1 MTTPHHTLVVLRHAK
16 SDWSTGR
23 GDRDRPLSGR
33 GRRQAPEAGRWLAEH
48 GPVPDQVVV
57 SPAVRARR
65 TWDLVA
71 AELPGPLP
79 TRVDERVYDA
89 SPDELLAVLA
99 DLPRSARTAL
109 LVGHNPG
116 LEELVE
122 HLVGEHVRLPTSALA
137 VVDVP
142 ESWSGLGQGSGTLR
156 ASGRPPGS
164 V

>member
-1 MTTPHHTLVVLRHAK
+1 VTTRHTLVVLRHAK
-16 SDWSTGR
+16 SDWSTGQ

-33 GRRQAPEAGRWLAEH
+33 GSRQAPEAGRWLAEH

-71 AELPGPLP
+71 AAMPASPP
-79 TRVDERVYDA
+79 TRVDDRVYA
-89 SPDELLAVLA
+89 GSLDELLSVVA
-99 DLPRSARTAL
+99 DLPEAADTAL

-122 HLVGEHVRLPTSALA
+122 HLTGEHVRLPTSALA
-137 VVDVP
+137 LVDVP
-142 ESWSGLGQGSGTLR
+142 GPWSGLDQGRGTLR
-156 ASGRPPGS
+156 ASGRPPS
-164 V
+164 RR

>member
-1 MTTPHHTLVVLRHAK
+1 M
-16 SDWSTGR
+16 
-23 GDRDRPLSGR
+23 
-33 GRRQAPEAGRWLAEH
+33 AGRARP
-48 GPVPDQVVV
+48 GPDHVVV
-57 SPAVRARR
+57 SPAVRARS

-79 TRVDERVYDA
+79 ARVDDAVYDA
-89 SPDELLAVLA
+89 SLDELLAVLA
-99 DLPRSARTAL
+99 ELPEDAPAPAL

-122 HLVGEHVRLPTSALA
+122 HLVGEPVRLPTSALA

-142 ESWSGLGQGSGTLR
+142 GRGRVVGHGSGTLR
-156 ASGRPPGS
+156 ASGRPPGG

>member
-1 MTTPHHTLVVLRHAK
+1 VPTEHLLLVLRHAK
-16 SDWSTGR
+16 SDWSTPGQA
-23 GDRDRPLSGR
+23 DRDRPLSGR

-48 GPVPDQVVV
+48 GLLPDLVVV

-79 TRVDERVYDA
+79 TRVEKRVYAA
-89 SPDELLAVLA
+89 SRAELLSVLA
-99 DLPRSARTAL
+99 DLPETTGTVL

-142 ESWSGLGQGSGTLR
+142 VPWSGLGPGSATLR
-156 ASGRPPGS
+156 ASGRPPGG